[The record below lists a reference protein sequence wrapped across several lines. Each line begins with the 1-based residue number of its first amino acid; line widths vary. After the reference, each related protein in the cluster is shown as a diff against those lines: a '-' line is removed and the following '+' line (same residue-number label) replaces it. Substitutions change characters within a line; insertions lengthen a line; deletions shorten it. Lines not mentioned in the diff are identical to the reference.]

1 MPVMEAQSVLLLRA
15 ALALYS
21 LGLGHA
27 LYSVV
32 RQSHKLFLPALYAFG
47 AGAAAHCVSL
57 VMLGTAQ
64 ARCPVQTLQQMS
76 SMAAFSI
83 TVVFLAAYWRFRYE
97 SLAAFVFPIV
107 FVLTLVGALGD
118 SSLAVDRSLNRWWLS
133 VHVVL
138 FLFGYA
144 ALFLTFVAGV
154 MYLIQE
160 RELKSKRPR
169 AFYYRLPPLGKLD
182 EIGYQALAVGF
193 VLVTLGLIAASIW
206 AFVEWGANWVID
218 PTIALAFLTWA
229 IYLAMVFSR
238 LAIGWRGRKG
248 AYFSI
253 AGFGCA
259 ALTWMVN
266 SGMHSFMNR

>member
-1 MPVMEAQSVLLLRA
+1 MEARSAVLLWA

-21 LGLGHA
+21 FGLAHA
-27 LYSVV
+27 LYSVIK
-32 RQSHKLFLPALYAFG
+32 QSHKIFLPALYAFG
-47 AGAAAHCVSL
+47 AGAAAHFISM

-64 ARCPVQTLQQMS
+64 ARCPVQTLQQMA
-76 SMAAFSI
+76 SMTAFSI
-83 TVVFLAAYWRFRYE
+83 TVVFLAAYWRFKYE
-97 SLAAFVFPIV
+97 SLAVFVFPIV
-107 FVLTLVGALGD
+107 FVLTLVGSLGD
-118 SSLAVDRSLNRWWLS
+118 SPLAVDRSLNRWWLS

-144 ALFLTFVAGV
+144 ALFLTCVAGV
-154 MYLIQE
+154 MYIIQE
-160 RELKSKRPR
+160 RELKSKKPR

-193 VLVTLGLIAASIW
+193 VLVTLGLIAASVW
-206 AFVEWGANWVID
+206 AFAEWGANWIVD

-238 LAIGWRGRKG
+238 LAVGWRGRKG

-259 ALTWMVN
+259 ALTWVIN
-266 SGMHSFMNR
+266 SGMHSFMSR